1 MNYKVMGY
9 EFDRE
14 LGNMAGVEGGRGKSK
29 SDTNTASIQKLIKEI
44 KFK

>member
-1 MNYKVMGY
+1 MGH

-14 LGNMAGVEGGRGKSK
+14 FGNMAEVEAGRGKSK
-29 SDTNTASIQKLIKEI
+29 NDMKTASIQKLIKEI